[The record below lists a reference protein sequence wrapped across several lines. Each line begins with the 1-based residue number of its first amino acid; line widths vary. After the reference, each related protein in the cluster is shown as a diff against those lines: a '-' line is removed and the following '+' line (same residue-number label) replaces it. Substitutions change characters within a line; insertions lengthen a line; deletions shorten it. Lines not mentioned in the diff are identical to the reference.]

1 MLCRYRLPNA
11 MSVIDS
17 CSYPTTML
25 AARLHGPRDLRVEQ
39 VPHCG
44 PPGPGDVLL
53 RVSATGICGSD
64 LHSYQAAR
72 IGDTPIQGPLVLG
85 HEFSARVEQVDTDSL
100 DGNFEPLQPGMRV
113 AVDPAQPCGRC
124 DLCEQGYPNLCRRL
138 HFCGNYPDGGSLC
151 EWMHMPAR
159 SCFPVPDSVDNV
171 QAALLEPLGVAL
183 HGVDLAKVRVGQSAA
198 VIGAGPIG
206 LLILQVL
213 KLSGADPIFIT
224 DKLGWRLRRASDY
237 GGVPIEHEEGKC
249 VSRIASETAGRGVNV
264 VIEAAWGDRSVEEGA
279 EMACLGGRLVVVGI
293 SGEDRFDMKQSTAR
307 RKGLTILMSRRMKHT
322 YPRAIRLAKEGRI
335 DLLGI
340 VSHRFPLRQAAEVF
354 GLNAAY
360 QQNVVKAV
368 IES

>member
-1 MLCRYRLPNA
+1 MLSRYRLPNG
-11 MSVIDS
+11 MSVIGS
-17 CSYPTTML
+17 RSYPITML
-25 AARLHGPRDLRVEQ
+25 AARLHGPGEVRVEQ

-44 PPGPGDVLL
+44 PPEPGEVLL
-53 RVSATGICGSD
+53 RVSVTGICGSD
-64 LHSYQAAR
+64 LHSYQDAR
-72 IGDTPIQGPLVLG
+72 IGDTPIKDPVVLG
-85 HEFSARVEQVDTDSL
+85 HEFSARVEAVASDSL
-100 DGNFEPLQPGMRV
+100 DGNFNPLQPGMRV

-124 DLCEQGYPNLCRRL
+124 DLCEHGHPNLCRRL

-151 EWMHMPAR
+151 EWMHMPAH

-183 HGVDLAKVRVGQSAA
+183 HAVDLARVRVGQSAA

-213 KLSGADPIFIT
+213 KISGADPIFVT
-224 DKLGWRLRRASDY
+224 DRLAWRMRRANDY

-249 VSRIASETAGRGVNV
+249 VSRMAKETAGRGVNV

-335 DLLGI
+335 DLHGL
-340 VSHRFPLRQAAEVF
+340 VSHRFPLHLTAEAF
-354 GLNAAY
+354 RLNAAY
-360 QQNVVKAV
+360 QDDVVKAV
-368 IES
+368 VES

>member
-1 MLCRYRLPNA
+1 
-11 MSVIDS
+11 MSAIAS
-17 CSYPTTML
+17 TSNPITML
-25 AARLHGPRDLRVEQ
+25 AVRLHGPRDLRVEQ

-53 RVSATGICGSD
+53 RVSVTGICGSD
-64 LHSYQAAR
+64 LHSFQDAR
-72 IGDTPIQGPLVLG
+72 IGDTPIQGSLVLG
-85 HEFSARVEQVDTDSL
+85 HEFSGRVEAVGPDSL
-100 DGNFEPLQPGMRV
+100 DGNFNPLQSGVRV

-124 DLCEQGYPNLCRRL
+124 ELCEHGHPNLCRRL

-151 EWMHMPAR
+151 EWMHMPAH
-159 SCFPVPDSVDNV
+159 SCFPIPDSVDNV

-183 HGVDLAKVRVGQSAA
+183 HAVDLARVRVGQSAA

-213 KLSGADPIFIT
+213 KISGAHPIFVT
-224 DKLGWRLRRASDY
+224 DKLPWRLRRANDY

-249 VSRIASETAGRGVNV
+249 VSRITSETAGRGVNV

-293 SGEDRFDMKQSTAR
+293 SSEDRFDMKQSTAR

-322 YPRAIRLAKEGRI
+322 YPRAIRLVSEGRI
-335 DLLGI
+335 DLLGL
-340 VSHRFPLRQAAEVF
+340 VSHRFPLHQAAEAF
-354 GLNAAY
+354 RLNASY
-360 QQNVVKAV
+360 QDNVVKAV
-368 IES
+368 VESSS